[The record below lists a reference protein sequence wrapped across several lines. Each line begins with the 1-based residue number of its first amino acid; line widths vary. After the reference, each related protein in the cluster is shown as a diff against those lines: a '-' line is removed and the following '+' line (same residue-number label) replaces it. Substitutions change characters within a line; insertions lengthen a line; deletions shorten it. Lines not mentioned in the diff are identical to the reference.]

1 MKFVSLFAFTT
12 AIGMVTAA
20 RVPLGDRQFIDSLLI
35 SQAANWSVEGEDCRV
50 HTGEYCCTWEGCRS
64 CCWWEK
70 CDLSIDAAQGKCVP
84 NW

>member
-12 AIGMVTAA
+12 AIAMVTAA
-20 RVPLGDRQFIDSLLI
+20 RVPIGDRQFLARLYIPP
-35 SQAANWSVEGEDCRV
+35 QEGEDCRA

-64 CCWWEK
+64 CCVWEK

>member
-1 MKFVSLFAFTT
+1 MKFLSLLAIIT
-12 AIGMVTAA
+12 AIGTASA
-20 RVPLGDRQFIDSLLI
+20 ASVPLSNRQVALGALYNLAPLKGDECTD
-35 SQAANWSVEGEDCRV
+35 

-64 CCWWEK
+64 CCPWEK